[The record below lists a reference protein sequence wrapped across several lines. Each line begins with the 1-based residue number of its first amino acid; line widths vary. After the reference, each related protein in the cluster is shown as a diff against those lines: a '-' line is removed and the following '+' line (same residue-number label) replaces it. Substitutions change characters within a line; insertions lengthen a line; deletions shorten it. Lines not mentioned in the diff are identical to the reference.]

1 MKKLFIAAFAFV
13 ASFAQAQKLDNALLW
28 KISGNGL
35 AKPSYL
41 FGTMH
46 ITCDATLDKNVYA
59 ALDAT
64 QRLFLEL
71 DMDDPNMQA
80 EMMSKLMMKDGA
92 KMSTLASAEDFK
104 IVDEFLTKTVGI
116 SAKMMDGMMP
126 AIVEMMIMP
135 KMMDCPMQSVEEEL
149 IKVTKQQNETVSG
162 LEEVAEQMA
171 VFASIP
177 YKEQM
182 DQLVLT
188 AKEGLEK
195 GKVKYARMNEL
206 YKAKDLNGMM
216 AFMNEDDNKMYGD
229 NADVLLDKRN
239 ANWIPKIEK
248 AAKEMPTFFG
258 VGAAHLGGE
267 KGVIMLLRKKGYK
280 VEAVK

>member
-1 MKKLFIAAFAFV
+1 MKKLFIAALALV
-13 ASFAQAQKLDNALLW
+13 TSLAQAQKLDNALLW

-46 ITCDATLDKNVYA
+46 ITCDATLDKNVLT
-59 ALDAT
+59 ALDNT
-64 QRLFLEL
+64 GRLFLEL

-80 EMMSKLMMKDGA
+80 EMMSGLMMKDGA
-92 KMSTLASAEDFK
+92 KMSTLATPEDFK
-104 IVDEFLTKTVGI
+104 VVDEFLTKNVGMG
-116 SAKMMDGMMP
+116 AKMMDGMMP
-126 AIVEMMIMP
+126 SVVEMMVMP
-135 KMMDCPMQSVEEEL
+135 KMMDCPMQSIEEEL
-149 IKVTKQQNETVSG
+149 IKVTKQQKETVSG

-188 AKEGLEK
+188 AKEGLDK
-195 GKVKYARMNEL
+195 GKVKYARMNKL
-206 YKAKDLNGMM
+206 YMAKDLNGLM

-229 NADVLLDKRN
+229 NADVLLDNRN

-258 VGAAHLGGE
+258 VGAAHLGGD

>member
-1 MKKLFIAAFAFV
+1 MKKLFIAALALV
-13 ASFAQAQKLDNALLW
+13 ASLAQAQKLDNALLW

-35 AKPSYL
+35 TKPSYL

-46 ITCDATLDKNVYA
+46 ITCDATLDKNVLA
-59 ALDAT
+59 ALDNT
-64 QRLFLEL
+64 GRLFLEL
-71 DMDDPNMQA
+71 DMDNPNMQA
-80 EMMSKLMMKDGA
+80 EMMSGLMMRDGA
-92 KMSTLASAEDFK
+92 KMSTLASPEDFK
-104 IVDEFLTKTVGI
+104 IVDEFLTKNTGMG
-116 SAKMMDGMMP
+116 AKMMDGMMP
-126 AIVEMMIMP
+126 SVVEMMVMP
-135 KMMDCPMQSVEEEL
+135 KMMDCPMQSIEEEL
-149 IKVTKQQNETVSG
+149 IKVTKKQNETVTG

-195 GKVKYARMNEL
+195 GKVKYARMNKL
-206 YKAKDLNGMM
+206 YMAKDLNGLM
-216 AFMNEDDNKMYGD
+216 AFMNEADNKMYGE
-229 NADVLLDKRN
+229 NADVLLDNRN

-248 AAKEMPTFFG
+248 AAKEIPTFFG
-258 VGAAHLGGE
+258 VGAAHLGGD

>member
-1 MKKLFIAAFAFV
+1 MKKLFITAFALV
-13 ASFAQAQKLDNALLW
+13 ASLAQAQKLDNALLW

-46 ITCDATLDKNVYA
+46 ITCDATLDKNVLA
-59 ALDAT
+59 ALDNT
-64 QRLFLEL
+64 GRLFLEL

-80 EMMSKLMMKDGA
+80 EMMSGLMMKDGA
-92 KMSTLASAEDFK
+92 KMSTLATPEDFK
-104 IVDEFLTKTVGI
+104 AVDEFLTKNVGMG
-116 SAKMMDGMMP
+116 AKMMDGMMP
-126 AIVEMMIMP
+126 SIVEMMVMP
-135 KMMDCPMQSVEEEL
+135 KMMDCPMQSIEEEL
-149 IKVTKQQNETVSG
+149 IKVTRQQKETVTG

-195 GKVKYARMNEL
+195 GKVKYARMNKL
-206 YKAKDLNGMM
+206 YMAKDLNGLM
-216 AFMNEDDNKMYGD
+216 AFMNEADNKMYGE
-229 NADVLLDKRN
+229 NADVLLDNRN

-258 VGAAHLGGE
+258 VGAAHLGGD

>member
-1 MKKLFIAAFAFV
+1 MKKLFIAAFALV
-13 ASFAQAQKLDNALLW
+13 ASLAQAQKLDNALLW

-46 ITCDATLDKNVYA
+46 ITCDATLDKNVLS
-59 ALDAT
+59 ALDNT
-64 QRLFLEL
+64 GRLYLEL
-71 DMDDPNMQA
+71 DMDNPNMQA
-80 EMMSKLMMKDGA
+80 EMMGGLMMKDGA
-92 KMSTLASAEDFK
+92 KMSTLATPEDFK
-104 IVDEFLTKTVGI
+104 IVDEFLTKNTGMG
-116 SAKMMDGMMP
+116 AKMMDGMMP
-126 AIVEMMIMP
+126 SVVEMMVMP
-135 KMMDCPMQSVEEEL
+135 KMMDCPMQSIEEEL
-149 IKVTKQQNETVSG
+149 IKVTKKQNETVTG

-195 GKVKYARMNEL
+195 GKVKYARMNKL
-206 YKAKDLNGMM
+206 YMAKDLNGLM
-216 AFMNEDDNKMYGD
+216 AFMNEADNKMYGE
-229 NADVLLDKRN
+229 NADVLLDNRN

-258 VGAAHLGGE
+258 VGAAHLGGD

>member
-1 MKKLFIAAFAFV
+1 MKKLFIAALALV
-13 ASFAQAQKLDNALLW
+13 ASLAQAQKLDNALLW

-46 ITCDATLDKNVYA
+46 ITCDASLDKNVLT
-59 ALDAT
+59 ALDNT
-64 QRLFLEL
+64 GRLFLEL

-80 EMMSKLMMKDGA
+80 EMMSGLMMKDGA
-92 KMSTLASAEDFK
+92 KMSTLASPEDFK
-104 IVDEFLTKTVGI
+104 VVDEFLTKNVGMG
-116 SAKMMDGMMP
+116 AKMMDGMMP
-126 AIVEMMIMP
+126 SIVEMMVMP
-135 KMMDCPMQSVEEEL
+135 KMMDCPMQSIEEEL
-149 IKVTKQQNETVSG
+149 IKVTKQQKETVSG

-188 AKEGLEK
+188 AKEGLDK
-195 GKVKYARMNEL
+195 GKVKYARMNKL
-206 YKAKDLNGMM
+206 YMAKDLNGLM

-229 NADVLLDKRN
+229 NADVLLDNRN

-258 VGAAHLGGE
+258 VGAAHLGGD